1 MPIISYKNV
10 DIHIDSKIILED
22 VTFTLDAGEF
32 AYLLG
37 AVGSGK
43 SSLIKTM
50 YGEVDI
56 HDGNATLFG
65 EYNMRKIK
73 RRKLQSLR
81 RRIGVVF
88 QDFQLLTD
96 RSVYDNLDFVLRCT
110 GWKSKREREKR
121 IAEVLELVEL
131 PQKGYKMPHELS
143 GGEQQRIVIARAILN
158 RPELILADEPT
169 GNLDNEAGRKI
180 MTLLHRICREEG
192 TAVIMIT
199 HNEQW
204 PKQFPAREFY
214 CKGGR
219 LTIVDAEARAVNNE
233 KNDETRPEQTAVPTP
248 VVAAATVAP
257 SVATVA
263 PSVAAETPV
272 AVAVAPAVVA
282 VVPAVAT
289 EPPVVAAVAPATSA
303 ETPVVATV
311 APSVASVVP
320 AVAAETPVVAT
331 VAPSVASVA
340 PAVAAETPAVVQ
352 SETTSAPA
360 ISNEQPQNV
369 ACDNATQAT
378 SQHAACDDEQ
388 TVDC

>member
-219 LTIVDAEARAVNNE
+219 LTIVDVEARAVNNE
-233 KNDETRPEQTAVPTP
+233 KNDEAGPEQTAVPTP

-257 SVATVA
+257 AVVAVARAAVTETPVAASVAPAMATETPAVASVA
-263 PSVAAETPV
+263 PSVAAETP
-272 AVAVAPAVVA
+272 AA
-282 VVPAVAT
+282 AT
-289 EPPVVAAVAPATSA
+289 
-303 ETPVVATV
+303 
-311 APSVASVVP
+311 
-320 AVAAETPVVAT
+320 
-331 VAPSVASVA
+331 
-340 PAVAAETPAVVQ
+340 ETPAAVQ
-352 SETTSAPA
+352 LVTTSGPA

-378 SQHAACDDEQ
+378 SQHVTCDDEQ